1 MQAFTVRSQLA
12 LFVGKASPCGEV
24 AFAVLPGKT
33 PLASLLGAT
42 FLIEVLRVVGAP
54 LAVQL
59 AFQAAFRACIG
70 FEFRAERQQSRFALA
85 WHNGN
90 SGGSQIK
97 PDHVRSYR
105 VLGFPVRFAF

>member
-1 MQAFTVRSQLA
+1 MQAFTMRSQLA
-12 LFVGKASPCGEV
+12 LFVGKASRRGEV
-24 AFAVLPGKT
+24 AFAVFADKA
-33 PLASLLGAT
+33 PLATVLNSA
-42 FLIEVLRVVGAP
+42 FLVEVLRVVGAP

-105 VLGFPVRFAF
+105 VLGFPVRVAF